1 MLGNIKTVLAV
12 AFDRALVATA
22 SAEHAYGHFGQTF
35 GTKEKC
41 SHLLEGFC
49 EGLALGL
56 KQIRAHKAACDS
68 SYVPHGSFKAEGGSL
83 IIEVNMPTTN
93 GDFTPVTSTL
103 SYGEAMSLASGLNIL
118 RGTGL
123 IALKLAQVEEVIRCA
138 DQLKA
143 ARHTAQNCTNT
154 SRAATN

>member
-1 MLGNIKTVLAV
+1 MLGKIKTVLAV

-49 EGLALGL
+49 EGLAQGL